1 MNDKNQISDELL
13 AAFLDGNT
21 NAEDTMRVL
30 NAAEQDMELQEI
42 IRIAS
47 EVDEDMAITIK
58 PTIIPMTAMAAK
70 KKETYLCDIECEEF
84 VLHQFGIEVT
94 HKSLL
99 DTAYKNCW
107 LKDKGMPLYN
117 IGRLLEK
124 NNLPVSRR
132 YNSTIEEVVRLLSAG
147 NQLIAVVDDT
157 LLGNAQS
164 SANQHPNHAV
174 AISSISVETDE
185 IILFN
190 PNTDEELTKYSI
202 SSFMEAWRQSNN
214 YLVVINT
221 TDRFIYEPSPIG
233 LDDVELSEDLSELQE
248 AIAENAHEIWAKNRR
263 DQGWSYGPERN
274 DQKKETPDMI
284 PYCNLPESEKLY
296 DREMAM
302 QTLKLVKKL
311 GFDIV
316 KQQKYA
322 NYVDSY
328 FCSYSSGCTA
338 MVYL

>member
-1 MNDKNQISDELL
+1 MNDKNQFSDELL

-147 NQLIAVVDDT
+147 NQLIVVVDDT

-311 GFDIV
+311 GFEIV
-316 KQQKYA
+316 KK
-322 NYVDSY
+322 
-328 FCSYSSGCTA
+328 
-338 MVYL
+338 

>member
-47 EVDEDMAITIK
+47 EVDEDMAITVK

-99 DTAYKNCW
+99 DMAYKNCW
-107 LKDKGMPLYN
+107 LRDKGMPLYN
-117 IGRLLEK
+117 MGRLLEK
-124 NNLPVSRR
+124 NNLSVSRR
-132 YNSTIEEVVRLLSAG
+132 YNSTIEEIDRLLSAG
-147 NQLIAVVDDT
+147 NQLIAVVDDS
-157 LLGNAQS
+157 LLGGVL
-164 SANQHPNHAV
+164 SAESQHPNHAV

-221 TDRFIYEPSPIG
+221 TDRFVYEPSPIG

-311 GFDIV
+311 GFEIV
-316 KQQKYA
+316 KK
-322 NYVDSY
+322 
-328 FCSYSSGCTA
+328 
-338 MVYL
+338 

>member
-132 YNSTIEEVVRLLSAG
+132 YNSTIEEVVHLLSAG

-311 GFDIV
+311 GFEIV
-316 KQQKYA
+316 KK
-322 NYVDSY
+322 
-328 FCSYSSGCTA
+328 
-338 MVYL
+338 

>member
-1 MNDKNQISDELL
+1 MNDKYQISDELL

-157 LLGNAQS
+157 ILCNTLSCDG
-164 SANQHPNHAV
+164 QHPNHAV

-190 PNTDEELTKYSI
+190 PNTDEELTKYSLKL
-202 SSFMEAWRQSNN
+202 FLEAWRQSNN

-221 TDRFIYEPSPIG
+221 TDKFIYEPSPIG
-233 LDDVELSEDLSELQE
+233 LDDVELSENLTELQE

-311 GFDIV
+311 GWELKKI
-316 KQQKYA
+316 
-322 NYVDSY
+322 
-328 FCSYSSGCTA
+328 
-338 MVYL
+338 

>member
-284 PYCNLPESEKLY
+284 PYCNLPESE
-296 DREMAM
+296 
-302 QTLKLVKKL
+302 
-311 GFDIV
+311 
-316 KQQKYA
+316 
-322 NYVDSY
+322 
-328 FCSYSSGCTA
+328 
-338 MVYL
+338 

>member
-58 PTIIPMTAMAAK
+58 PTVIPMTAMAAK

-311 GFDIV
+311 GFEIV
-316 KQQKYA
+316 KK
-322 NYVDSY
+322 
-328 FCSYSSGCTA
+328 
-338 MVYL
+338 

>member
-1 MNDKNQISDELL
+1 MNDKNQFSDELL

-47 EVDEDMAITIK
+47 EVDEDMAITVK
-58 PTIIPMTAMAAK
+58 STIIPMTAMAAK
-70 KKETYLCDIECEEF
+70 TKETYLCDIECEEF

-132 YNSTIEEVVRLLSAG
+132 YNSHIEEVVRLLSAG

-311 GFDIV
+311 GFEIV
-316 KQQKYA
+316 KK
-322 NYVDSY
+322 
-328 FCSYSSGCTA
+328 
-338 MVYL
+338 

>member
-1 MNDKNQISDELL
+1 MNDKYQISDELL

-30 NAAEQDMELQEI
+30 NAAKQDMELQEI

-157 LLGNAQS
+157 ILCNTLSCDG
-164 SANQHPNHAV
+164 QHPNHAV
-174 AISSISVETDE
+174 AISSISVETDK

-190 PNTDEELTKYSI
+190 PNTDEELTKYSLKL
-202 SSFMEAWRQSNN
+202 FLEAWRQSNN

-221 TDRFIYEPSPIG
+221 TDKFIYEPSPIG

-263 DQGWSYGPERN
+263 DQGWSYGSERN

-311 GFDIV
+311 GFEIV
-316 KQQKYA
+316 KNLNSA
-322 NYVDSY
+322 A
-328 FCSYSSGCTA
+328 F
-338 MVYL
+338 

>member
-1 MNDKNQISDELL
+1 MSENNHISDELL

-30 NAAEQDMELQEI
+30 KAAEQDMELQEF

-47 EVDEDMAITIK
+47 EVDEDMAITVK

-124 NNLPVSRR
+124 NNLSVSRR

-311 GFDIV
+311 GFEIV
-316 KQQKYA
+316 KK
-322 NYVDSY
+322 
-328 FCSYSSGCTA
+328 
-338 MVYL
+338 

>member
-47 EVDEDMAITIK
+47 EVDEDMAITVK

-132 YNSTIEEVVRLLSAG
+132 YNSTIEEVVRLLSAR

-190 PNTDEELTKYSI
+190 PNTDEELTKYSLKL
-202 SSFMEAWRQSNN
+202 FLEAWRQSNN

-221 TDRFIYEPSPIG
+221 TDKFIYEPSPIG

-311 GFDIV
+311 GFEIV
-316 KQQKYA
+316 KK
-322 NYVDSY
+322 
-328 FCSYSSGCTA
+328 
-338 MVYL
+338 

>member
-1 MNDKNQISDELL
+1 MSENNHISDELL

-30 NAAEQDMELQEI
+30 KAVEQDMELQEI

-47 EVDEDMAITIK
+47 EVDEDMAKTVK
-58 PTIIPMTAMAAK
+58 PPIIPMTAMAAK
-70 KKETYLCDIECEEF
+70 TKETYLCDIECEEF
-84 VLHQFGIEVT
+84 VLHQFGIEVI

-107 LKDKGMPLYN
+107 LRDKGMPLYN

-124 NNLPVSRR
+124 NNLSVSRR
-132 YNSTIEEVVRLLSAG
+132 YNSTIEEVIRLLSAG
-147 NQLIAVVDDT
+147 NQLIAVVDDSH
-157 LLGNAQS
+157 LGHAQS
-164 SANQHPNHAV
+164 SENQYPNHAV

-185 IILFN
+185 LILFN
-190 PNTDEELTKYSI
+190 PNTDEELTNYSVA
-202 SSFMEAWRQSNN
+202 SFLEAWRQSNN

-221 TDRFIYEPSPIG
+221 TDKFIYEPSPIG
-233 LDDVELSEDLSELQE
+233 LDDVELSDDLAELQE

-311 GFDIV
+311 GFEIV
-316 KQQKYA
+316 KK
-322 NYVDSY
+322 
-328 FCSYSSGCTA
+328 
-338 MVYL
+338 

>member
-47 EVDEDMAITIK
+47 EVDEDMAITVK

-221 TDRFIYEPSPIG
+221 TDRFVYEPSPIG

-311 GFDIV
+311 GFEIV
-316 KQQKYA
+316 KK
-322 NYVDSY
+322 
-328 FCSYSSGCTA
+328 
-338 MVYL
+338 

>member
-47 EVDEDMAITIK
+47 EVDEDMAITVK

-132 YNSTIEEVVRLLSAG
+132 YNSTIEEVVRLLSAR

-221 TDRFIYEPSPIG
+221 TDRFVYEPSPIG

-311 GFDIV
+311 GFEIV
-316 KQQKYA
+316 KK
-322 NYVDSY
+322 
-328 FCSYSSGCTA
+328 
-338 MVYL
+338 

>member
-214 YLVVINT
+214 YLVVVNT
-221 TDRFIYEPSPIG
+221 TDKFIYDPSPIG
-233 LDDVELSEDLSELQE
+233 LDDVVLSDDLTELQE
-248 AIAENAHEIWAKNRR
+248 AIAENAQEIWAKNRR

-274 DQKKETPDMI
+274 DQKKATPDMV

-311 GFDIV
+311 GFEIV
-316 KQQKYA
+316 KK
-322 NYVDSY
+322 
-328 FCSYSSGCTA
+328 
-338 MVYL
+338 

>member
-47 EVDEDMAITIK
+47 EVDEDMAITVK

-174 AISSISVETDE
+174 AISSITVETDE

-311 GFDIV
+311 GFEIV
-316 KQQKYA
+316 KK
-322 NYVDSY
+322 
-328 FCSYSSGCTA
+328 
-338 MVYL
+338 

>member
-1 MNDKNQISDELL
+1 MNDKYQISDELL

-47 EVDEDMAITIK
+47 EVDEDMAITVK

-157 LLGNAQS
+157 ILCNTLSCDG
-164 SANQHPNHAV
+164 QHPNHAV

-190 PNTDEELTKYSI
+190 PNTDEELTKYSLKL
-202 SSFMEAWRQSNN
+202 FLEAWRQSNN

-221 TDRFIYEPSPIG
+221 TDKFIYEPSPIG

-311 GFDIV
+311 GWELKKI
-316 KQQKYA
+316 
-322 NYVDSY
+322 
-328 FCSYSSGCTA
+328 
-338 MVYL
+338 

>member
-47 EVDEDMAITIK
+47 EVDEDMAITVK

-132 YNSTIEEVVRLLSAG
+132 YNSTIEEVVRLLSAR

-233 LDDVELSEDLSELQE
+233 LDDVELSEDLAELQE

-284 PYCNLPESEKLY
+284 PYCNLPECEKLY

-311 GFDIV
+311 GFEIV
-316 KQQKYA
+316 KK
-322 NYVDSY
+322 
-328 FCSYSSGCTA
+328 
-338 MVYL
+338 

>member
-132 YNSTIEEVVRLLSAG
+132 YNSTIEEVVRLLSAR

-174 AISSISVETDE
+174 AISSITVETDE

-214 YLVVINT
+214 YLVVVNT
-221 TDRFIYEPSPIG
+221 TDKFIYDPSPIG
-233 LDDVELSEDLSELQE
+233 LDDVVLSDDLTELQE

-311 GFDIV
+311 GFEIV
-316 KQQKYA
+316 KK
-322 NYVDSY
+322 
-328 FCSYSSGCTA
+328 
-338 MVYL
+338 

>member
-21 NAEDTMRVL
+21 NAEATMRVL
-30 NAAEQDMELQEI
+30 NAAEQDMKLQEI
-42 IRIAS
+42 IRISS
-47 EVDEDMAITIK
+47 EVDEDMTITVK
-58 PTIIPMTAMAAK
+58 PTLIPMTAMAAK

-311 GFDIV
+311 GFEIV
-316 KQQKYA
+316 KK
-322 NYVDSY
+322 
-328 FCSYSSGCTA
+328 
-338 MVYL
+338 

>member
-1 MNDKNQISDELL
+1 MSENKYISDELL

-30 NAAEQDMELQEI
+30 KAAEQDMELQEI
-42 IRIAS
+42 IHIAS
-47 EVDEDMAITIK
+47 EVDEDMATTVK

-70 KKETYLCDIECEEF
+70 KKENYLCDIECEEF
-84 VLHQFGIEVT
+84 ILHQFGIEVT

-99 DTAYKNCW
+99 DVAYKNCW
-107 LKDKGMPLYN
+107 LRDKGMPLYN

-124 NNLPVSRR
+124 NNLSVSRR
-132 YNSTIEEVVRLLSAG
+132 YNSTIDEIDRLLSTD
-147 NQLIAVVDDT
+147 NQLIAVVDDS
-157 LLGNAQS
+157 LLSNALS
-164 SANQHPNHAV
+164 SENQYPNHAV
-174 AISSISVETDE
+174 AISSISIDTDE

-190 PNTDEELTKYSI
+190 PNTDEELTNYSMA
-202 SSFMEAWRQSNN
+202 SFEEAWRQSNN

-221 TDRFIYEPSPIG
+221 TDKFIYEPSPIA
-233 LDDVELSEDLSELQE
+233 LDDVELLDDLTELQE
-248 AIAENAHEIWAKNRR
+248 AIAENAHEIWAKNRS

-311 GFDIV
+311 GFEIV
-316 KQQKYA
+316 KK
-322 NYVDSY
+322 
-328 FCSYSSGCTA
+328 
-338 MVYL
+338 

>member
-30 NAAEQDMELQEI
+30 NAAKQDMELQEI

-47 EVDEDMAITIK
+47 EVDEDMAITVK

-302 QTLKLVKKL
+302 QTLKLVRKL
-311 GFDIV
+311 GFEIV
-316 KQQKYA
+316 KK
-322 NYVDSY
+322 
-328 FCSYSSGCTA
+328 
-338 MVYL
+338 